1 MILLMNCNGLE
12 ENFETVLTVYPNAKG
27 YAFALMQGPLI
38 ILEKKMVGMSPVDN
52 MEVVNDV
59 KKLIREYKP
68 QALIIENEKCKY
80 SRKQERGKQLLRMLS
95 NMARK
100 EACEV
105 FSYTREDIRLV
116 FEIWKAKNK
125 YEIAEVIARNI
136 KSFRILLY
144 PKPRYPDSQ
153 KYITA
158 LFDAVSLGI
167 THYYKTT

>member
-1 MILLMNCNGLE
+1 MNCSGLE

-27 YAFALMQGPLI
+27 YAYALMQGPLT

-52 MEVVNDV
+52 MKVVKGV
-59 KKLIREYKP
+59 QKLIREHKP

-80 SRKQERGKQLLRMLS
+80 SRKRERAKQLLRMLS
-95 NMARK
+95 NMSKK
-100 EACEV
+100 ETCEV

-116 FEIWKAKNK
+116 FEIWKAKTK
-125 YEIAEVIARNI
+125 YQIAEVIARNI

-144 PKPRYPDSQ
+144 PEPRYPDSQ

-158 LFDAVSLGI
+158 LFDAVSLGV

>member
-1 MILLMNCNGLE
+1 MNCSGLE
-12 ENFETVLTVYPNAKG
+12 ENFETVLAVYPNAKG
-27 YAFALMQGPLI
+27 YAFALMQGPLV
-38 ILEKKMVGMSPVDN
+38 ILEKKMVGMSPVEN
-52 MEVVNDV
+52 TKVINEVRD
-59 KKLIREYKP
+59 LIREYKP

-80 SRKQERGKQLLRMLS
+80 SRKRERAKQLLRMLS
-95 NMARK
+95 SMAKK
-100 EACEV
+100 ETCEV

-116 FEIWKAKNK
+116 FEIWKAMTK
-125 YEIAEVIARNI
+125 YEIAEVIARNL